1 MNPVR
6 GPDVEHDDSNRVSTS
21 VIESAA
27 SLTDAST
34 YSIFKF
40 HHRASG
46 IHDLQRTVIGSA
58 WEDGEVR
65 VLVLDCIDEP
75 QP

>member
-1 MNPVR
+1 MTTVTEFQRRLLNRRLHRQTRLHTVF
-6 GPDVEHDDSNRVSTS
+6 SNFI
-21 VIESAA
+21 IEPAEF
-27 SLTDAST
+27 T
-34 YSIFKF
+34 IFKL
-40 HHRASG
+40 
-46 IHDLQRTVIGSA
+46 DQRTVIGSA